1 MTTFVLVPGAGGQ
14 AWYWHRVV
22 PRLAFRGHDAVAV
35 ELPAGDEQARFEDYV
50 RTVVRAVPPGAARAS
65 GGSGLAVVGQ
75 SLGGLVAPVAAQ
87 RCSADLLVLV
97 APMIPN
103 ARRDRW

>member
-50 RTVVRAVPPGAARAS
+50 RTVVRAVPPGVRPTATFLYSRSATV
-65 GGSGLAVVGQ
+65 LA
-75 SLGGLVAPVAAQ
+75 
-87 RCSADLLVLV
+87 
-97 APMIPN
+97 
-103 ARRDRW
+103 